1 MAKKQEITATE
12 LANVET
18 VQAVVYTP
26 EQRELALQ
34 KKIKADAKR
43 LPVVDAKITKL
54 KAQYSG
60 LTIHGIDDKKGYA
73 AVKKAI
79 SELVS
84 YRTSTDNKKE
94 EITKDYR
101 DVIKGVNAEAARI
114 VELIRD
120 IETPLRDLKK
130 KYEEDLEAEKK
141 RIEEAE
147 KKRIEDRVNELKS
160 AGLSFDGSFYVLGNI
175 SIDLGTIKKMPD
187 DKFILLKSKAADE
200 SVRLAEE
207 EAERERIREAE
218 RVKIEKEKQE
228 AEAERLRLEKEREDL
243 KRQREEQQA
252 EIDKLKKEAE
262 DAKLEAERLKKES
275 QAEIDRLQKESQEKA
290 EKLEREK
297 IEAKAALVGFH
308 LEGIG
313 LRRVGD
319 HYTYHDNVINAGVTY
334 DIKDA
339 LNFNS
344 NDDVL
349 ALVETLKLSLK
360 TVNDKRKEH
369 DDIIDKRR
377 KEEQEARD
385 KEAKRLA
392 DEAEAIR
399 KAALPDVEK
408 INLFFE
414 NVTLEVSKID
424 VNSIANEQMKK
435 QLTVTVGKLFESLA
449 DLKKSIEIFTK

>member
-18 VQAVVYTP
+18 VQATVYTP

-60 LTIHGIDDKKGYA
+60 LTINGIDDKKGYA

-84 YRTSTDNKKE
+84 YRTSTDKKKE
-94 EITKDYR
+94 EITQDYR
-101 DVIKGVNAEAARI
+101 DVIKGVNGEAARI

-160 AGLSFDGSFYVLGNI
+160 AGLSFDGAFYVLGNI

-369 DDIIDKRR
+369 DDLIEKRR